1 MNDDEMDVPRKLDIR
16 DYEFRVV
23 VGGTAVDYDLK
34 KEDANRKKHG
44 YSLQSAV
51 NLLERYILPIGGA
64 PPHVVSDA
72 FIENDEMRQM
82 HMSVDDSGKVVLMVT
97 TMRPAET
104 VRVISFRR
112 ASEDERKKF
121 WELTGYTE
129 R

>member
-1 MNDDEMDVPRKLDIR
+1 MNDDETDIPGKLGIR
-16 DYEFRVV
+16 DHEFKVV
-23 VGGTAVDYDLK
+23 IGGTTVDYDPE
-34 KEDANRKKHG
+34 KENVNRRKHG

-51 NLLERYILPIGGA
+51 HLFERYILPIGGA

-72 FIENDEMRQM
+72 FMENDEMRQM

-112 ASEDERKKF
+112 ASEDERK
-121 WELTGYTE
+121 EITGYTE